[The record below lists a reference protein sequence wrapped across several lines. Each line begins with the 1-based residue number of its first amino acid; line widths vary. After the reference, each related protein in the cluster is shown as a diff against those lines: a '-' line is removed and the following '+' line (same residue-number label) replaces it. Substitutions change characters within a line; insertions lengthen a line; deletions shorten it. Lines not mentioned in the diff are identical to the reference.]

1 MGKQPFAIRS
11 IVVVSRITA
20 ISSIVV
26 IKHGVDAAGTRQ
38 LFDAYFC
45 IFCEAR

>member
-11 IVVVSRITA
+11 IVVVSSITA

-26 IKHGVDAAGTRQ
+26 NKHGVDAAGTRQ
-38 LFDAYFC
+38 LLDAYFW
-45 IFCEAR
+45 IICEAL